1 MNQRET
7 MKLKRKI
14 LLFLCVM
21 SFPFQMALSL
31 DFGIPSEIPPNE
43 VKSIQLIQTD
53 FPPGAFYK
61 GQNLLKDPL
70 FAGWYKSSGG
80 RGWSEIAQG
89 VLESWSFEGTLF
101 KTKYGFFNNSNEA
114 QFGVQ
119 NVIPLLLGAEADP
132 VSYQNPVSFDG
143 QTLGD
148 LTLSWEIGIERAKGY
163 VNPSYSGDIV
173 ALAFSK
179 GQYAF
184 SIQAVNS
191 ASNVDKAR
199 LIELAKKVEKKI
211 GVAVSLNSISK
222 EMSTLISHQ
231 GVLHSLQVKLDDFSK
246 HYLKGEYN
254 TALNNM
260 NSFVNELD
268 AQRGKHVS
276 EQAYPTLKALANMII
291 SNTNSLL
298 EG

>member
-211 GVAVSLNSISK
+211 GIAATLNSIFR

-231 GVLHSLQVKLDDFSK
+231 GVLHSLQVKLDNFSK
-246 HYLKGEYN
+246 HYLKGEYS